1 MRNHYIIALG
11 FVLILIF
18 RNELEKL
25 KDNSRRKRTMAI
37 KAVIVQAVP
46 IDVKTDKRLEKNRL
60 NLLKLK
66 MIQCIII

>member
-1 MRNHYIIALG
+1 MRIHYIIALG

-18 RNELEKL
+18 RNVLEKL

-46 IDVKTDKRLEKNRL
+46 IDVKTDNAS
-60 NLLKLK
+60 
-66 MIQCIII
+66 